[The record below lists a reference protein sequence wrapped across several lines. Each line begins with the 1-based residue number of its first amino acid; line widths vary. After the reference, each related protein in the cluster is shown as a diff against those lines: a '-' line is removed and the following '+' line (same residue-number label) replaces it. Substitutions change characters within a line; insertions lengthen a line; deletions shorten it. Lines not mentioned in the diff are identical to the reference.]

1 MGKIE
6 GNMSIFRKHRW
17 EVLDKV
23 ITYLAILI
31 MLSILSGGILYAL
44 NVTVLPSVLVTI
56 ISIVV
61 LAAIGEVK
69 ISIDRTFR
77 AEEEALQKGLHW
89 TLIELSVMGNS
100 PSTIDRRMGYE
111 RAIKKIQ
118 LEEEGL

>member
-1 MGKIE
+1 
-6 GNMSIFRKHRW
+6 MSIFCKHSW
-17 EVLDKV
+17 EVLDKMIV
-23 ITYLAILI
+23 YLAILI
-31 MLSILSGGILYAL
+31 MLSILSGGILYVL

-56 ISIVV
+56 MGIVI

-69 ISIDRTFR
+69 ISTDRTFR

-89 TLIELSVMGNS
+89 TLIELSVMDNS
-100 PSTIDRRMGYE
+100 PSTIDRRIGYE